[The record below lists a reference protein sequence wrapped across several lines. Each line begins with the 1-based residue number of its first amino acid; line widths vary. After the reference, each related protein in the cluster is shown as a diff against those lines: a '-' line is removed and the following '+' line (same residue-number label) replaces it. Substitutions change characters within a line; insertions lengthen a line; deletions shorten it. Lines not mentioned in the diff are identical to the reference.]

1 MKNLRVL
8 TLVNSNLVPP
18 DSMEGKSEQEID
30 LWKTEYDVV
39 TTLKEMGHQVDV
51 IGLDDDLTPLRQAI
65 MEDKP
70 QIVFNLLE
78 EFSGVVTYDSAIVSF
93 LELKR
98 QPYTGCNPRGLLLS
112 KDKALSK
119 KILTFHRILS
129 PNFVVYP
136 IGRKVNRSQKLKF
149 PIFVKSVID
158 DASLGISQASVV
170 HTDDELRARVTFVHE
185 HTGADAMAEEFIEGR
200 ELYVGVMGNKRLQTL
215 PIWELTFAKSDAPII
230 ATRKV
235 KWDRKYQ
242 EKLGVQTGPAVDLT
256 EQQQRQ
262 ISHLC
267 KRIYQ
272 SLDLSGYARMDLRLR
287 EDGRVYVL
295 EANAN
300 PNLAYGEDFAESA
313 ELAKISYEE
322 MLNKII
328 NLGLSY
334 DAPWKAF
341 HQKL

>member
-8 TLVNSNLVPP
+8 TLVSANLIPP
-18 DSMEGKSEQEID
+18 ESMEGKTDQEID
-30 LWKTEYDVV
+30 QWKTEYDVA
-39 TTLKEMGHQVDV
+39 TTLREMGHQVEV
-51 IGLDDDLTPLRQAI
+51 LGLDDDLTPLRQAI
-65 MEDKP
+65 LDSKP
-70 QIVFNLLE
+70 QIVFNMLE

-98 QPYTGCNPRGLLLS
+98 QAYTGCNPRGLLLS

-119 KILTFHRILS
+119 KILSFHRIPS
-129 PNFVVYP
+129 PKFVVFP
-136 IGRKVNRSQKLKF
+136 IGRKVTRPQKLKF

-170 HTDDELRARVTFVHE
+170 HTDEELSARVSFVHE
-185 HTGADAMAEEFIEGR
+185 HTRADALAEEFIEGR

-242 EKLGVQTGPAVDLT
+242 EKLGVQTGPAANLT
-256 EQQQRQ
+256 DQQQRQ

-313 ELAKISYEE
+313 EVAGISYEE

-328 NLGLSY
+328 TLGLNY
-334 DAPWKAF
+334 NAPWKAF
-341 HQKL
+341 YQR

>member
-1 MKNLRVL
+1 MKNLNVL
-8 TLVNSNLVPP
+8 TIVNKNLIPP
-18 DSMEGKSEQEID
+18 ETMDGKSSEEID
-30 LWKTEYDVV
+30 LWKTEFDVIN
-39 TTLKEMGHQVDV
+39 TLREIGHQVDV
-51 IGLDDDLTPLRQAI
+51 LGIDDDLSPLRQAI
-65 MEDKP
+65 LETKP

-98 QPYTGCNPRGLLLS
+98 QAYTGCNPRGLLLS

-119 KILTFHRILS
+119 KILSFHRIPS
-129 PNFVVYP
+129 PNFVVFP
-136 IGRKVNRSQKLKF
+136 IGRKANRPQKLKF

-170 HTDDELRARVTFVHE
+170 YNNEDLSARVAFVHE
-185 HTGADAMAEEFIEGR
+185 HTRADALAEEFIEGR
-200 ELYVGVMGNKRLQTL
+200 ELYVGVLGNKRLQTL
-215 PIWELTFAKSDAPII
+215 PIWELTFANSDAPII

-242 EKLGVQTGPAVDLT
+242 EKLGVQTGPAEGLT

-272 SLDLSGYARMDLRLR
+272 SLDLSGYARMDLRLQQ
-287 EDGRVYVL
+287 DGRVYVL

-300 PNLAYGEDFAESA
+300 PNLAFGEDFAESA
-313 ELAKISYEE
+313 EVAGISYEDL
-322 MLNKII
+322 LNKIMA
-328 NLGLSY
+328 LGMSY

-341 HQKL
+341 YPR

>member
-1 MKNLRVL
+1 MRKLRVL
-8 TLVNSNLVPP
+8 TLVNANLIPP
-18 DSMEGKSEQEID
+18 ESMEGKTDEEID
-30 LWKTEYDVV
+30 QWKTEYDVV
-39 TTLKEMGHQVDV
+39 TTLREMGHHVEV
-51 IGLDDDLTPLRQAI
+51 LGLDDDLTPLRQAI
-65 MEDKP
+65 LDRKP

-119 KILTFHRILS
+119 KILTFHRIPS
-129 PNFVVYP
+129 PNFVVFP
-136 IGRKVNRSQKLKF
+136 IGRKVARPQKLKF

-158 DASLGISQASVV
+158 DASLGIAQASVV
-170 HTDDELRARVTFVHE
+170 HSDEELSARVAFVHE
-185 HTGADAMAEEFIEGR
+185 HTRADALAEEFIEGR
-200 ELYVGVMGNKRLQTL
+200 ELYVGVLGNKRLQTL

-242 EKLGVQTGPAVDLT
+242 EKLGVQTGPAVELT
-256 EQQQRQ
+256 DQQQRQ

-313 ELAKISYEE
+313 EVAGISYEE
-322 MLNKII
+322 MLNKIMT
-328 NLGLSY
+328 LGLNY
-334 DAPWKAF
+334 NAPWKAF
-341 HQKL
+341 YQR